1 MTTKTFNYLIRD
13 RVHGVLDRD
22 TSVGPLNLRIYRI
35 SLAGTKWGADALT
48 RSNYAALVAEYKDE
62 PWCAVDPED
71 GPLYV
76 PGHLTADGQ
85 GHYDHTPPWDDCF
98 NRTALVFHDGEV
110 FVNLDFEF
118 DEDADNLR
126 LLALA
131 DTLIGLDGYLV
142 LDEEVFSAL
151 EYEEAV
157 ESMEEVARWDL
168 PKKIRALHPYADN
181 ALDLNPDFGIT
192 VDDIL
197 AACRELDIQWET
209 STNCD
214 GSAYASFANDDLDRL
229 AEHLAP
235 PWLMAAADGLEWR
248 DLGYHGKE

>member
-1 MTTKTFNYLIRD
+1 VNKTFAELIRD

-22 TSVGPLNLRIYRI
+22 KSVRHDLRIYRI
-35 SLAGTKWGADALT
+35 TVAGTKWGADAMA

-62 PWCAVDPED
+62 PWCVVDPDD

-76 PGHLTADGQ
+76 PGHLSADGQ
-85 GHYDHTPPWDDCF
+85 GYYDNTPPWYDSFDHA
-98 NRTALVFHDGEV
+98 ALVFYGGEAL
-110 FVNLDFEF
+110 VNLDYEF
-118 DEDADNLR
+118 DADADNLR

-131 DTLIGLDGYLV
+131 DTLIGLDGYPII
-142 LDEEVFSAL
+142 DEDAFSAL

-157 ESMEEVARWDL
+157 ESMEEAARWDL
-168 PKKIRALHPYADN
+168 PRKINALHPYAEY
-181 ALDLNPDFGIT
+181 ALDYDPDFKIT

-197 AACRELDIQWET
+197 AACRELDIQWENEV
-209 STNCD
+209 SCD
-214 GSAYASFANDDLDRL
+214 GSAYACFSGPDLDRL

-248 DLGYHGKE
+248 DLGYTRRE